1 MGLARVNLALAGVVT
16 LLALATL
23 YGPEPGDTLAEAP
36 LTELDPG
43 KIRQIRIDRRGRDP
57 IAFER
62 DADGWG
68 MTAPYRIAAN
78 GDKLQA
84 LARIASTP
92 SHRGFPVGQADLAEL
107 GLAPASLHLELDG
120 LVLEIGG
127 TEPIQRRRYVRLE
140 GRIHLIDDLF
150 QHHLLAGAEAFVDPH
165 PFPDSINSASLG
177 DKPLTA
183 VALHLLSGI
192 RSFKVEN
199 GNAPPEAHRLEVR
212 MEGVPTALR
221 FRLASDGQRLW
232 REHPPLLYR
241 LETPMTPDLLR
252 E

>member
-1 MGLARVNLALAGVVT
+1 MGLARVNLALAGVVA
-16 LLALATL
+16 LLALAAL

-36 LTELDPG
+36 LTVLDPG

-92 SHRGFPVGQADLAEL
+92 SHRSFPAGQADLAEL

-120 LVLEIGG
+120 LTLEIGG
-127 TEPIQRRRYVRLE
+127 TEPIRRRRYVRLE
-140 GRIHLIDDLF
+140 GRIHLIADLF
-150 QHHLLAGAEAFVDPH
+150 QHHLLAAAAAFVAPT
-165 PFPDSINSASLG
+165 PFPTAIQSATLDG
-177 DKPLTA
+177 APLA
-183 VALHLLSGI
+183 PKALHFLTNTRPEKWRAVIRRRTVIGWRSGW
-192 RSFKVEN
+192 K
-199 GNAPPEAHRLEVR
+199 
-212 MEGVPTALR
+212 ALR
-221 FRLASDGQRLW
+221 RRCASAW
-232 REHPPLLYR
+232 RPKGNGCGASTRRCCIAWKPR
-241 LETPMTPDLLR
+241 
-252 E
+252 